1 MTQTPSR
8 AVQLIRSLMQI
19 GPLLMVAAC
28 GGNGSSSS
36 VTAPG
41 SPTLNSATA
50 GDRQAVLTFTAS
62 TSGGAATTYNG
73 DCTATGVTTRSV
85 TGSSSPITVTGMTNG
100 TTYTCG
106 VTAVN
111 SAGSASSASKSVTP
125 VAASSGGSSGGS
137 TSELDTTKLP
147 LGDYLM
153 TTTTPQV
160 GYLYLCSSNAGKFQ
174 KGDAGPWFN
183 GTNSGSTTTA
193 TTWDLTK
200 KLYVAVTKA
209 ATGTLS
215 STFSVSWPSIG
226 GNGLPGHNTG
236 DFPIT
241 DTTLKQYDGNPNSI
255 KSKTIAWGLPSTPT
269 YHDTPSCVGYGA
281 IGVFLTGARL
291 FAATDAVSRDARAWE
306 ITDAC
311 GGHPSTDAYHYHS
324 LPACGLTADVAGQH
338 SALVGYASDGF
349 GIYGNLGEG
358 GTALKSSDLD
368 KCHGHIHAGAPSSEY
383 HYHTTDDFPYTVGC
397 FRGTAATTD

>member
-1 MTQTPSR
+1 MP
-8 AVQLIRSLMQI
+8 V
-19 GPLLMVAAC
+19 GPLLMLAAC

-41 SPTLNSATA
+41 TPTLNSATA
-50 GDRQAVLTFTAS
+50 GDAQAVLAFTAS
-62 TSGGAATTYNG
+62 TSGGTATSYTGECAVTGATTR
-73 DCTATGVTTRSV
+73 TV
-85 TGSSSPITVTGMTNG
+85 TGSSSPLTVTGMTNG
-100 TTYTCG
+100 TTYACT
-106 VTAVN
+106 VTASN
-111 SAGSASSASKSVTP
+111 SAGSATSTAKAVTP
-125 VAASSGGSSGGS
+125 AAAATSGGGSSGGS
-137 TSELDTTKLP
+137 TALDTTQLP
-147 LGDYLM
+147 LGDYRM

-160 GYLYLCSSNAGKFQ
+160 GYLYLCSSNAGKSQ

-200 KLYVAVTKA
+200 KLYLAATKA

-215 STFSVSWPSIG
+215 STFSVSWPSIS
-226 GNGLPGHNTG
+226 GNGLPGHDTG
-236 DFPIT
+236 DFP
-241 DTTLKQYDGNPNSI
+241 LSNYPSLSQYDGNGSSI
-255 KSKTIAWGLPSTPT
+255 KSKTIAWGLPSSPT

-281 IGVFLTGARL
+281 IGVMLTGARL
-291 FAATDAVSRDARAWE
+291 YAAADAVSRDARAWE
-306 ITDAC
+306 ITDSC
-311 GGHPSTDAYHYHS
+311 GGHPSPDAYHYHS

-358 GTALKSSDLD
+358 GTALKSADLD
-368 KCHGHIHAGAPSSEY
+368 KCHGHTHAGAASSEY

-397 FRGTAATTD
+397 FRGTAATTN